1 MSKITAEQLEKLQGL
16 VGTIQN
22 GQSQLGGLELQ
33 KSDLIA
39 QIKEVQGSLTEF
51 QKELEADY
59 GKVSISI
66 EDGTIKEVEDDK
78 N

>member
-39 QIKEVQGSLTEF
+39 QIKEVQESLTEF

-78 N
+78 D